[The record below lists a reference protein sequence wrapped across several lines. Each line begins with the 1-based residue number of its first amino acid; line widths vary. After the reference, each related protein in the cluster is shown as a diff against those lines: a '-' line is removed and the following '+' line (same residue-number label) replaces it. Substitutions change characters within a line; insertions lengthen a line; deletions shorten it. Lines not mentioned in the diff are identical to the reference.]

1 MDEIFD
7 PKKKVN
13 VKYNNIKF
21 GKIGDW
27 FKGTLTDN
35 TRQVENTLSAKREMQ
50 TVFEMKAHGGS
61 LHLINDRVVDENATE
76 VVKGDFWSFLTG
88 KPALLSQLKGAKLGQ
103 VIGLRFA
110 ETKKSKT
117 KGFTDSKIIEVYL
130 GDMDSEYQGETS
142 SDQ

>member
-1 MDEIFD
+1 MDELFD
-7 PKKKVN
+7 DKNKVK

-21 GKIGDW
+21 GKVGDW

-35 TRQVENTLSAKREMQ
+35 TRQVENTLSPKREMQ
-50 TVFEMKAHGGS
+50 TVFEMMAHGGS
-61 LHLINDRVVDENATE
+61 LHLINDRVVDENPTE
-76 VVKGDFWSFLTG
+76 VKKGDFWSFLTG
-88 KPALLSQLKGAKLGQ
+88 KAALLSQLKGARLGQ

-130 GDMDSEYQGETS
+130 GDMDPEYQGQTAN
-142 SDQ
+142 D